1 MIVDM
6 PVKDTGV
13 CAGEYVV
20 QISMSGFTLAV
31 INVAEKRTL
40 RLQLMTKGKM
50 IGNSNSDVTHYYKQV
65 L

>member
-20 QISMSGFTLAV
+20 QISMSGFTLAA
-31 INVAEKRTL
+31 INVAEKRTS
-40 RLQLMTKGKM
+40 RPQLLTNGRM
-50 IGNSNSDVTHYYKQV
+50 IRNPNSDVAHYYKQV